1 MNILKE
7 IFTNKN
13 FGFFGG
19 GLLPNTDKIIQSR
32 GGYTQL
38 RQLTNDPHLAS
49 CIQSRKSGLLSM
61 DWNIIPNGQSET
73 VCKTIESIIK
83 NLDIHQLI
91 RNILESVF
99 FGYQPLEIIW
109 ENSANMIVPK
119 LIKPLPQEWFR
130 FDFSGEFRFT
140 SAGGLENTAI
150 PENKLLLPIYEPSS
164 TNPYGTALL
173 SRCYWPVT
181 FKQAGLRFW
190 VNFME
195 RFGMPLLLGQYTRG
209 VSQEEAKNLAE
220 ELSNMTEDSV
230 IVTPSDIHI
239 EMKEP
244 MRYSSVDLYKDLIR
258 LCNDEI
264 SKSILSETLTTEIQ
278 SGSYAASQVHYKVRR
293 EVVLADKLLVESVI
307 NELIKSI
314 IKLNFKQTVYPRFEI
329 VLMNLDN
336 NELIKR
342 DEILARE
349 CGVRFSKQYLM
360 RRYGFEEN
368 EIECT

>member
-7 IFTNKN
+7 LFTNKN
-13 FGFFGG
+13 FGFSGG
-19 GLLPNTDKIIQSR
+19 GLLPNMDKIIQSR
-32 GGYTQL
+32 GGFETL

-61 DWNIIPNGQSET
+61 DWNIIPNGQSESL
-73 VCKTIESIIK
+73 CKSIENMLK
-83 NLDIHQLI
+83 NIDIHQLI

-99 FGYQPLEIIW
+99 FGYQPLEVIW
-109 ENSANMIVPK
+109 DKSADMLVPK
-119 LIKPLPQEWFR
+119 AVKPIPQEWFR
-130 FDFSGEFRFT
+130 YDTTGSIKFT
-140 SAGGLENTAI
+140 SRGGLDNQDI
-150 PENKLLLPIYEPSS
+150 PDYKLLMPIYEPTS

-209 VSQEEAKNLAE
+209 VSQEEAKKLAE

-244 MRYSSVDLYKDLIR
+244 MRYSSVDLYKDLIQ

-264 SKSILSETLTTEIQ
+264 SKSVLSETLTTEIQ

-293 EVVLADKLLVESVI
+293 EVVMADKLLVESVV
-307 NELIKSI
+307 NKLIEFI
-314 IKLNFKQTVYPRFEI
+314 VKLNFAKSGNPRFEI
-329 VLMNLDN
+329 VLMSMDN
-336 NELIKR
+336 NEMIKR

-368 EIECT
+368 EIELS